1 MEVRGE
7 GDTTLKL
14 KGDNTL
20 KSGNNHAGVEKND
33 DTSSGKLT
41 ITAEDTSASLK
52 AHGGNF
58 GAGIGAG
65 FENGYG
71 KSTSNLEIAND

>member
-20 KSGNNHAGVEKND
+20 KSGNNHAGVEK
-33 DTSSGKLT
+33 K
-41 ITAEDTSASLK
+41 
-52 AHGGNF
+52 
-58 GAGIGAG
+58 
-65 FENGYG
+65 
-71 KSTSNLEIAND
+71 